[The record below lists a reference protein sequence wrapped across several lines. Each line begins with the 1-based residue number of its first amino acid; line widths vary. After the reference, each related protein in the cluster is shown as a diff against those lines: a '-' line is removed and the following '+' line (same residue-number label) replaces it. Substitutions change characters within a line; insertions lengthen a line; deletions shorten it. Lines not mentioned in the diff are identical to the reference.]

1 MLTRDFRMCLKV
13 PPGVTLQPTWEV
25 YDSRTMGCLSDPV
38 HMEQLP
44 EQMFID

>member
-1 MLTRDFRMCLKV
+1 MLTRDFRMHLKV
-13 PPGVTLQPTWEV
+13 PPGVTLQPTWR
-25 YDSRTMGCLSDPV
+25 YMILFPV